1 MSLDPSTLATEAERL
16 TKDAVLKQA
25 LADMRKDALHDLVEA
40 NATNS
45 YVVILHQVR
54 VKTIDEF
61 LSQLERYIIAKPE
74 KDAS

>member
-1 MSLDPSTLATEAERL
+1 MAFDAETLAKEAERL

-25 LADMRKDALHDLVEA
+25 LADMRNDALYDLTQV

-45 YVVILHQVR
+45 YEVIRHQVR

-61 LSQLERYIIAKPE
+61 LSQLERYIVARPDSE
-74 KDAS
+74 